1 MKNTTNGA
9 IDLGGVRSRF
19 QAVRDGLR
27 TVFREREDAIE
38 CMTLAALSGSHA
50 LLVGPPGTAKSALFF
65 GFLASFP
72 DARKFQTLVTKFGT
86 EDEYFGPVKLSALKN
101 DQWERNLDGRLAG
114 VECAFLDEVFKGS
127 DSVLNAFLSAMNE
140 RLYKGKPIPLRMLV
154 GASNELPEEEILA
167 AVYDRFLLRD
177 LVSYVEADATWMQI
191 VATPPAYTPSA
202 QITLKEWDAARADVE
217 RVTLPNRIVQELL
230 RLRNELKANGL
241 IVSDRRWIALTRVL
255 RAAAWLDDN
264 PEVEL
269 DHLTVLKY
277 GLWQK
282 PDDRPRAIA
291 VLDTVDRSV
300 VAKAIEIVDAAMRA
314 YAHRP
319 TEQAAYF
326 EALPKLAA
334 EVTDAAK
341 RVQEQLQGGI
351 SRRASARIQPKLDE
365 LRKVHDALKGDLSKR
380 YAL

>member
-1 MKNTTNGA
+1 
-9 IDLGGVRSRF
+9 
-19 QAVRDGLR
+19 
-27 TVFREREDAIE
+27 
-38 CMTLAALSGSHA
+38 
-50 LLVGPPGTAKSALFF
+50 
-65 GFLASFP
+65 
-72 DARKFQTLVTKFGT
+72 
-86 EDEYFGPVKLSALKN
+86 
-101 DQWERNLDGRLAG
+101 
-114 VECAFLDEVFKGS
+114 
-127 DSVLNAFLSAMNE
+127 
-140 RLYKGKPIPLRMLV
+140 
-154 GASNELPEEEILA
+154 
-167 AVYDRFLLRD
+167 
-177 LVSYVEADATWMQI
+177 MQI
-191 VATPPAYTPSA
+191 VATPPTYTPSA

-241 IVSDRRWIALTRVL
+241 VVSDRRWIALTRVL

-282 PDDRPRAIA
+282 PDDRPRVIA

-319 TEQAAYF
+319 TAQAAYF

-341 RVQEQLQGGI
+341 RVQEQLQGGV

>member
-1 MKNTTNGA
+1 MKNTTNGS

-19 QAVRDGLR
+19 QGVRDGLR
-27 TVFREREDAIE
+27 AVFREREDAIE

-191 VATPPAYTPSA
+191 VTSPPTYTPSA

-241 IVSDRRWIALTRVL
+241 VVSDRRWIALTRVL
-255 RAAAWLDDN
+255 RAAAWLDDST
-264 PEVEL
+264 EVEL

-282 PDDRPRAIA
+282 PDDRPRVVA

-300 VAKAIEIVDAAMRA
+300 VAKAIEIVDAALRA

-341 RVQEQLQGGI
+341 RVQEQLQGGV